1 MKALSFRKAVSL
13 DKSNLLE
20 EVFALLD
27 QHEVRFC
34 VIGGQAV
41 NAYVEPLVSLD
52 LDLAIAVDQV
62 DNVKELMASGD
73 TSKPA
78 NEGHLKTGQRKQA
91 GRELLYPVM
100 VGEGK
105 KEFAMVGGVELNCE
119 DLSGGYG
126 NAGMRPERRL
136 SGRKGRDGW
145 RSEIPSR
152 LVWQAFLAR
161 KR

>member
-1 MKALSFRKAVSL
+1 MFIPVVRARMEESYEFACAWICSGYVLALVPVAV
-13 DKSNLLE
+13 
-20 EVFALLD
+20 
-27 QHEVRFC
+27 
-34 VIGGQAV
+34 
-41 NAYVEPLVSLD
+41 P
-52 LDLAIAVDQV
+52 
-62 DNVKELMASGD
+62 SGD